1 METWT
6 AWKTPWTKIYDVN
19 KLFDGADLSKPLVV
33 DVGGNTG
40 IDIQRVLEAEPDL
53 PGGVLVLQDLKVILE
68 KVDVDE
74 RVVVQV
80 HDFFTPQP
88 VISKSSSIVIN
99 SI

>member
-6 AWKTPWTKIYDVN
+6 AWKTPWTKIYDIN
-19 KLFDGADLSKPLVV
+19 KLIDGADLSKPFVV

-40 IDIQRVLEAEPDL
+40 IDIQRVLDAKPDL

-74 RVVVQV
+74 RIVVQV

-88 VISKSSSIVIN
+88 VIGKSPPNNFSS
-99 SI
+99 